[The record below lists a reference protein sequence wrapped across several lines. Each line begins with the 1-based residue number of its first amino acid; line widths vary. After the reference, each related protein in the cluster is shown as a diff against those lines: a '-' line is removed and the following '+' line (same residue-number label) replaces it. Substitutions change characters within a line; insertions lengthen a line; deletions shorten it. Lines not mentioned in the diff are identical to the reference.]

1 MSEIENTKV
10 TELFKQWRSGK
21 AESGQVLAQRVSDW
35 FYAICSS
42 RYGDELGLPVF
53 QSASRKFGEGI
64 VSVAHSTDLIPWAHG
79 LLCAEIQKNG
89 LTPTSANIASPYSGG
104 HPPVDLLYAAK
115 SALPA
120 EVDLLNAFFTG
131 KADTE
136 IEELALDL
144 GGMPGALLHARYTVK
159 QWLKTEYQLPFGVTP
174 ENPNIDLF
182 PLPMYEANRMA
193 NEGEISGFEK
203 WMLDNRELCQD
214 VAEFGPFS
222 SALRAGLPD
231 KTESSDIPSTPTPVS
246 TEQRLVLGIT
256 NLTFVLGILLVL
268 VSLSAFAFIVAF
280 SME

>member
-1 MSEIENTKV
+1 MSETENTKV
-10 TELFKQWRSGK
+10 TELFKQWRSGHLE
-21 AESGQVLAQRVSDW
+21 AGQTLAQRVSDW

-64 VSVAHSTDLIPWAHG
+64 VNVAHSTDLIPWAHG
-79 LLCAEIQKNG
+79 LLCSEIQKNG
-89 LTPTSANIASPYSGG
+89 LNPTSANVASPYSGG
-104 HPPVDLLYAAK
+104 HPPIDLLYAAK
-115 SALPA
+115 TALPS
-120 EVDLLNAFFTG
+120 EVELLNAFFTR
-131 KADTE
+131 KPDDE
-136 IEELALDL
+136 IEELAIHL

-159 QWLKTEYQLPFGVTP
+159 QWLKTEYQLPFGITP
-174 ENPNIDLF
+174 EKPNIDLF
-182 PLPMYEANRMA
+182 PLPMYEADRMA
-193 NEGEISGFEK
+193 SEGEVSGFEK
-203 WMLDNRELCQD
+203 WMLDNRDLCQD
-214 VAEFGPFS
+214 VAEFAPFS

-231 KTESSDIPSTPTPVS
+231 KTQDIASPPTQSAAS